1 MSQAWL
7 SQPSP
12 LLGVVLTILR
22 KLRDSLSQDNT
33 KATAAK
39 LAARK
44 SRLSKAEAKA
54 EAKQAQDNEVL
65 NDNDVD
71 GDQDTIEIFDV
82 DEDTITII
90 DD

>member
-1 MSQAWL
+1 MPQAWL
-7 SQPSP
+7 SRPSP
-12 LLGVVLTILR
+12 RLGIVLSILR
-22 KLRDSLSQDNT
+22 KLRYSLSQDNT
-33 KATAAK
+33 KATAAN

-44 SRLSKAEAKA
+44 NRLSKT

-65 NDNDVD
+65 NDDDVD
-71 GDQDTIEIFDV
+71 GDERTIEIFD